1 MRDFQTGPDV
11 RIAVAGPVPVELD
24 LAIVGG
30 PVTVRNITIG
40 KRFSAFFLPYHQIS
54 FLRDSVFIPQ
64 NSAALYKRRHAISI
78 FYGKLL
84 FIKYESI

>member
-24 LAIVGG
+24 LAIVGV

-54 FLRDSVFIPQ
+54 FLRDSGETFI
-64 NSAALYKRRHAISI
+64 
-78 FYGKLL
+78 
-84 FIKYESI
+84 